1 MRTSPNSSPVHGSR
15 QAAFTLIEL
24 LTIIVIIGIL
34 ASLTVGVAGI
44 ASRRSKVSR
53 TQAELA
59 RLDLAIR
66 EYKARFGFYP
76 PDNVLN
82 PAALTQE
89 PVVNQL
95 YYELSGAILTNLSY
109 QALPDAPSESLSRA
123 SVIAGF
129 GNGNLSG
136 IYNSSASVA
145 NVKGFLSGARSP
157 QVRVVSLSA
166 YPPAPNFSYKALAV
180 PVDWP
185 LDHWKTQLPPG
196 DPNYDARFFPP
207 LRPYVSD
214 PAFSREILRINP
226 WRYNVTNPTNN
237 PGEFDLWADI
247 VVGNDFITIGNW
259 KDE

>member
-15 QAAFTLIEL
+15 QHAFTLIEL

-66 EYKARFGFYP
+66 DYKARFGFYP
-76 PDNVLN
+76 PDNVIN
-82 PAALTQE
+82 ANNLTQD

-95 YYELSGAILTNLSY
+95 YYELSGAVYDPTNDVY
-109 QALPDAPSESLSRA
+109 VALGDAPAESISRA
-123 SVIAGF
+123 TAVVGF
-129 GNGNLSG
+129 GNGNLAG
-136 IYNSSASVA
+136 IYNSSASAA
-145 NVKGFLSGARSP
+145 NLKNFLSGGRAP
-157 QVRVVSLSA
+157 QVRPVSLST
-166 YPPAPNFSYKALAV
+166 YPPIPGFTYKAMVV
-180 PVDWP
+180 PVPWP
-185 LDHWKTQLPPG
+185 LDHWKTQLAPG
-196 DPNYDARFFPP
+196 DPDYDGRLFPP
-207 LRPYVSD
+207 LRSYTND
-214 PAFSREILRINP
+214 RETLRVNP

>member
-1 MRTSPNSSPVHGSR
+1 MRPINTSAARRLSR
-15 QAAFTLIEL
+15 HRAAFTLIEL
-24 LTIIVIIGIL
+24 LTVIVIIGIL

-76 PDNVLN
+76 PDNVIN
-82 PAALTQE
+82 PSALTQD

-95 YYELSGAILTNLSY
+95 YYELSGAVISGGQY
-109 QALPDAPSESLSRA
+109 QALPDAPNEVISRA
-123 SVIAGF
+123 GYVAGF
-129 GNGNLSG
+129 GSGNLSG
-136 IYNSSASVA
+136 IYNSSGSAA
-145 NVKGFLSGARSP
+145 NVKSFLTGGRAA
-157 QVRVVSLSA
+157 QVRYVALTS
-166 YPPAPNFSYKALAV
+166 YPPVGGAFGYKALVV
-180 PVDWP
+180 PVEWP
-185 LDHWKTQLPPG
+185 LGHWKTQLPPG
-196 DPNYDARFFPP
+196 DPNYDARLFPP
-207 LRPYVSD
+207 LSGYTAD
-214 PAFSREILRINP
+214 PATLRVNP